1 MNRSEFIAAMEAQLI
16 RLPKADRDDIL
27 NDYETHFVNGIAE
40 GKTEEEVSAQ
50 LGDPV
55 ELAAVYLENLP
66 EGSKGNPY
74 IPQEVYEDN
83 STNIPPQPENTWQS
97 AGYYGAEQTA
107 NTSGNGY
114 AAQGA
119 YYPGS
124 EQNAY
129 TSGAGYTGQNTY
141 SADPENAWRSSAG
154 ASAQP
159 TDAAAQDKA
168 YSAGGIVAVVLLS
181 IFVAVPVLW
190 TIAGAILGAFGVTLG
205 CFIGGLFLVVGGI
218 ACMGMSTLAA
228 VGMILL
234 GVALAAFA
242 MLALF
247 VGILGV
253 KGTIWL
259 VKWYIDACKKMIGGN
274 I

>member
-1 MNRSEFIAAMEAQLI
+1 MTRSEFIAVMEAQLI

-107 NTSGNGY
+107 NTSG
-114 AAQGA
+114 
-119 YYPGS
+119 
-124 EQNAY
+124 
-129 TSGAGYTGQNTY
+129 AGYTGQNPY